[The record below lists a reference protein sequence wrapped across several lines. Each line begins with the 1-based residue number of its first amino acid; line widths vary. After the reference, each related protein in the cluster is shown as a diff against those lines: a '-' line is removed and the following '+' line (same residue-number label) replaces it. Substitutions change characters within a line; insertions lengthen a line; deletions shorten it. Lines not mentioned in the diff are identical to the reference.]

1 MALFTDEE
9 QERIRQAIV
18 QVEENTSGE
27 VRVCVEKSCSEDVLL
42 RAAKYFESLDM
53 EKTEQ
58 RHGVL
63 IYLATADRKFAII
76 GDKGINSVVAVD
88 FWDTTKNAMLEHFKN
103 GDLIEGIVVGLRIA
117 GEQLQKYFPN
127 GDNKNPNQL
136 PDDVAFMDG
145 D

>member
-9 QERIRQAIV
+9 QERIRQAIE
-18 QVEENTSGE
+18 QVEQHTTGE
-27 VRVCVEKSCSEDVLL
+27 IRVCVEKNCSEDVLL
-42 RAAKYFESLDM
+42 RAAKYFESLGM
-53 EKTEQ
+53 QKTEE

-76 GDKGINSVVAVD
+76 GDKGINQVVPVD
-88 FWDTTKNAMLEHFKN
+88 FWDTAKNTMLEHFKT
-103 GDLIEGIVVGLRIA
+103 GDLIAGIIAGLKIA
-117 GEQLQKYFPN
+117 GEQLQKSFPN

>member
-18 QVEENTSGE
+18 QVEQNTSGE

-42 RAAKYFESLDM
+42 RAAKYFESLGM
-53 EKTEQ
+53 QKTEL

-63 IYLATADRKFAII
+63 IYLATADHKFAII
-76 GDKGINSVVAVD
+76 GDKGINQVVPVD
-88 FWDTTKNAMLEHFKN
+88 FWDTAKNAMLEHFKK

-117 GEQLQKYFPN
+117 GEQLQKSFPH

>member
-53 EKTEQ
+53 QKTEQ

-88 FWDTTKNAMLEHFKN
+88 FWDTTKNAMLEHFKK

-117 GEQLQKYFPN
+117 GEQLQKSFPN